1 MGRLIVID
9 GLDGSGKQTQTQLLA
24 QRLTEKSIGV
34 KQITFP
40 TYTESSALIRLYLDG
55 ELGALDEVNV
65 YAASTFSAVDRY
77 ASYCRDWKE
86 DYLANKLVLT
96 DRYVTANIIHQ
107 MGKLPKDRWEDYLN
121 WVNDL
126 EYVRFGLPK
135 PDLVLYLELPIEVSC
150 RLLEKR
156 YAGDDSKKDL
166 HERDSAY
173 LRACHETA
181 SFAARRL
188 GWQVVHC
195 GDGTEGIRTPEEIA
209 NEIEALVTQ
218 RFFKEA

>member
-1 MGRLIVID
+1 
-9 GLDGSGKQTQTQLLA
+9 
-24 QRLTEKSIGV
+24 
-34 KQITFP
+34 
-40 TYTESSALIRLYLDG
+40 
-55 ELGALDEVNV
+55 
-65 YAASTFSAVDRY
+65 
-77 ASYCRDWKE
+77 
-86 DYLANKLVLT
+86 
-96 DRYVTANIIHQ
+96 

>member
-24 QRLTEKSIGV
+24 RRLTEKNIGV

-55 ELGALDEVNV
+55 ELGALDKVNV
-65 YAASTFSAVDRY
+65 YAASTFYAVDRY

-107 MGKLPKDRWEDYLN
+107 MGKLPKDQWEDYLN

-135 PDLVLYLELPIEVSC
+135 PDLVLYLELPIEASC

-181 SFAARRL
+181 AFAARRL

-195 GDGTEGIRTPEEIA
+195 GDGAEGIRTPEEIA
-209 NEIEALVTQ
+209 NEIEALMTQ
-218 RFFKEA
+218 RLFKEV

>member
-9 GLDGSGKQTQTQLLA
+9 GLDGSGKQTQTDLLA
-24 QRLTEKSIGV
+24 KRLSGRNICV

-40 TYTESSALIRLYLDG
+40 TYTESSALIQLYLSG
-55 ELGALDEVNV
+55 QLGALEEVNV
-65 YAASTFSAVDRY
+65 YAASTFYAVDRY

-86 DYLANKLVLT
+86 HYAGDALVLT

-107 MGKLPKDRWEDYLN
+107 MGKLPKDRWEDYLS

-126 EYVRFGLPK
+126 EYVRFELPK
-135 PDLVLYLELPIEVSC
+135 PDLVLYLELPIAVSC

-156 YAGDDSKKDL
+156 YEGDSSKKDL

-173 LRACHETA
+173 LRTCHETA
-181 SFAARRL
+181 AFAADRL
-188 GWQVVHC
+188 GWHVVHC
-195 GDGTEGIRTPEEIA
+195 GDGKDGIRPPDEIA
-209 NEIEALVTQ
+209 DEIEALVTQ
-218 RFFKEA
+218 RFF